1 MNESGVSYH
10 SHHYFIGKRLKK
22 SDSTKIKN
30 TQDNILRNNDFL
42 NSDHKI
48 NNIYSP
54 FIYLGYFR
62 EDLESKIKNLTMPL
76 FFALGEQL
84 SSLRIYINGYTLS
97 SQSSQFKYLALNY
110 EDKNGLIEK
119 VIIPYLKKNFDTY
132 TGVNLTYEKTPII
145 PLFRLNNKEQKQFLA
160 KNKNTKR
167 EIDNKIYDFFTDI
180 KLPQAKFD
188 KSVEKKY
195 YDLDSIELLRA
206 TPVKVKKGKKSFN
219 EQLQIDTLFSI
230 PLGGNLY

>member
-22 SDSTKIKN
+22 SDSNKIKN
-30 TQDNILRNNDFL
+30 VQDNILRNNEYINLD
-42 NSDHKI
+42 NKI

-54 FIYLGYFR
+54 FIYLGYFKDDI
-62 EDLESKIKNLTMPL
+62 ENKLKNITMPL

-84 SSLRIYINGYTLS
+84 SPLKVYLNGYTLS
-97 SQSSQFKYLALNY
+97 SQSSRFKYLALNY
-110 EDKNGLIEK
+110 EDKNDLIEK
-119 VIIPYLKKNFDTY
+119 VVIPYLKKKFDSY

-145 PLFRLNNKEQKQFLA
+145 PLFRLNNKQQKNFLA
-160 KNKNTKR
+160 NNKNIKKDINGKT
-167 EIDNKIYDFFTDI
+167 YDFFTDL

-188 KSVEKKY
+188 KSVQKRY
-195 YDLDSIELLRA
+195 YEFDSIELLRA
-206 TPVKVKKGKKSFN
+206 TPVKIKKGKKSFN

-230 PLGGNLY
+230 PLGGNLN